1 MRWVEFGGRKMSRML
16 CSLHCSSIVKLMGA
30 QVAQNE
36 TFTSSFGM
44 HPSRYFKNT
53 FSSQVS
59 HSLILNQPALLAVKT
74 LPSGPPMAQVS

>member
-1 MRWVEFGGRKMSRML
+1 
-16 CSLHCSSIVKLMGA
+16 
-30 QVAQNE
+30 
-36 TFTSSFGM
+36 M